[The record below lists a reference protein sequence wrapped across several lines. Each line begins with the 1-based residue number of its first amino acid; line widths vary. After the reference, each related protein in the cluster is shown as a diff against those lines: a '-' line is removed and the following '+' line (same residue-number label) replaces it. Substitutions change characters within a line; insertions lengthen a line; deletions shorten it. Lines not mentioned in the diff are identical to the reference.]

1 MRWIPFLQV
10 DECTNISVLACSTW
24 FFDAL
29 VPPLKPRKPSLKREP
44 SCGEFQEDDSSVI
57 PATLDEA
64 PWYWGDISKWIKTS
78 LLLLHATQNAVTS
91 LSIVVERKWVRRC
104 VTQKMERFSF
114 EKQRHE
120 TTVTHWRWGVLTY
133 LDHNIKIK
141 LFSFFYLHW
150 IFYESTELAAATSW
164 SRSSRQEDVSA
175 SSSLFRSTRSCP
187 SFTIIATIHWVITIA
202 RLTRSCSTRF
212 VGPRLTTS
220 ATATG
225 VLLFYCCMERF
236 VLLLQQNPVRETEE
250 ELKMALLQRHQEHMR
265 KAREYDEKLV
275 MHTNLVNVSILS
287 RSSSPCMWRIS
298 SLKSQFLVSID
309 FAGSAR
315 QNSSIGSVQGDH

>member
-1 MRWIPFLQV
+1 MVLLNF
-10 DECTNISVLACSTW
+10 ISSN
-24 FFDAL
+24 
-29 VPPLKPRKPSLKREP
+29 
-44 SCGEFQEDDSSVI
+44 
-57 PATLDEA
+57 
-64 PWYWGDISKWIKTS
+64 
-78 LLLLHATQNAVTS
+78 LL
-91 LSIVVERKWVRRC
+91 
-104 VTQKMERFSF
+104 FY
-114 EKQRHE
+114 
-120 TTVTHWRWGVLTY
+120 GV
-133 LDHNIKIK
+133 
-141 LFSFFYLHW
+141 
-150 IFYESTELAAATSW
+150 TELAAATSW

-187 SFTIIATIHWVITIA
+187 LFTIIATILWVTTIA

-212 VGPRLTTS
+212 ASPRLTTS
-220 ATATG
+220 ATTAAG
-225 VLLFYCCMERF
+225 VLLFFCCKRRF
-236 VLLLQQNPVRETEE
+236 VLHLQQNPVRETEE

-309 FAGSAR
+309 FVGSAR